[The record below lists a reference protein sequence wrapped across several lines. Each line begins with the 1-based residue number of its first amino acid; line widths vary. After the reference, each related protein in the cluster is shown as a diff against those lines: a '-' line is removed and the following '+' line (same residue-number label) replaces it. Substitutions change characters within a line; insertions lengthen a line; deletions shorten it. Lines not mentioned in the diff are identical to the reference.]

1 MSGNELNRSAP
12 LDVLVTIE
20 VRELGT
26 DEQVYEFPKEF
37 KKRRRRNLVILP
49 VLFYGA
55 LLAGLLLSG
64 SWDRGLVVSLMAF
77 LSLVLLLF
85 MALAWSARPWIIVY
99 TDSIMVGG
107 HRFRRDDLRTVVV
120 YVDRRM
126 MFERPPYQLI
136 FVVDDPHAGP
146 TRYTSEAVRNV
157 QDVDTLVRD
166 LRHILPGVEFV
177 DRTPTGASAVSE
189 QTLAAM
195 GDGPGQG

>member
-1 MSGNELNRSAP
+1 MSGNDLNRTAP

-20 VRELGT
+20 LRELGT
-26 DEQVYEFPKEF
+26 DEPVYEFPKEF

-55 LLAGLLLSG
+55 LLVGLLLSG

-99 TDSIMVGG
+99 TGSVMVGG

-146 TRYTSEAVRNV
+146 TRYTSEAIRNV

-166 LRHILPGVEFV
+166 LRRILPGVEFV